1 MKAKKILAGA
11 CASVMLA
18 MTTATAVSAAES
30 VKVTVGNAEAKA
42 GGTFSV
48 TLDLADIPA
57 AGINACDFGIEYDA
71 SALTITNVTAGAL
84 AKDDTASLE
93 GVDAFDANIEDGLVS
108 VIYGLGTTDSA
119 NYMTGSGTFLT
130 LEGTVSTTA
139 AAGTYDLKVVAVD
152 RLETPSGTATNADII
167 FGNLGEDNVTYT
179 VYSPTITDGYVKVID
194 GEEPSE
200 TTEATEAPTGS
211 SEEKPTVDPDKVTM
225 RGDVTCDGEVGL
237 ADVAALAK
245 WVAASQLYPL
255 TEAGLANGEI
265 TDDSIVDAADL
276 SKLIEFTVK
285 AIKVL

>member
-18 MTTATAVSAAES
+18 MTTATAVSAAET
-30 VKVTVGNAEAKA
+30 VKVTVGNTEANA

-93 GVDAFDANIEDGLVS
+93 GVDAFDANIESGLVS

-119 NYMTGSGTFLT
+119 AYMTGSGTFLT

-167 FGNLGEDNVTYT
+167 FGNLGEDNITYT
-179 VYSPTITDGYVKVID
+179 VYTPTITDGYVKVVD
-194 GEEPSE
+194 GEEPTGATD
-200 TTEATEAPTGS
+200 TTNP
-211 SEEKPTVDPDKVTM
+211 SEEKPTVDPGKVTK
-225 RGDVTCDGEVGL
+225 RGDVDCNGEVGI
-237 ADVAALAK
+237 ADIAALAK
-245 WVAASQLYPL
+245 WIPAANLYPVS
-255 TEAGLANGEI
+255 EEGLANAEV
-265 TDDSIVDAADL
+265 TDDGEVNASDL
-276 SKLIEFTVK
+276 TKIIEFLTN
-285 AIKVL
+285 AITEL

>member
-18 MTTATAVSAAES
+18 MTTATAVSAAET
-30 VKVTVGNAEAKA
+30 VKVTVGNTEANP

-93 GVDAFDANIEDGLVS
+93 GVDAFDANIESGLVS

-119 NYMTGSGTFLT
+119 AYMTGSGTFLT

-179 VYSPTITDGYVKVID
+179 VYTPTITDGYVKVVD
-194 GEEPSE
+194 GEEPTGATGATD
-200 TTEATEAPTGS
+200 TTNP
-211 SEEKPTVDPDKVTM
+211 SEEKPTVDPDKVTK
-225 RGDVTCDGEVGL
+225 RGDVDCNGEVGI
-237 ADVAALAK
+237 ADIAALAK
-245 WVAASQLYPL
+245 WIPAANLYPVS
-255 TEAGLANGEI
+255 EEGLANAEV
-265 TDDSIVDAADL
+265 TDDGEVNASDL
-276 SKLIEFTVK
+276 TKIIEFLTN
-285 AIKVL
+285 AITEL